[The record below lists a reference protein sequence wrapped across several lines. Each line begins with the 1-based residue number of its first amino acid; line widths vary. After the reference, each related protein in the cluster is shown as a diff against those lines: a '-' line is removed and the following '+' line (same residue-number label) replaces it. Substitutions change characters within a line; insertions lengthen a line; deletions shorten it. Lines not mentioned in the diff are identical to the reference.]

1 MISRYT
7 SPKFIN
13 YHLNKHGKK
22 ITKGLGQNFL
32 IDDNTVEKI
41 ITESGVDRTVGV
53 LEIGPGFGALTS
65 KLLIHA
71 KFVTSVE
78 IDNKLWDY
86 LDNEFSHMDNFK
98 LVKEDVLKADLHKIV
113 ADMRETC
120 EKVYVI
126 ANLPYNITTPIIMKF
141 LETGVDID
149 KFVVMVQKE
158 VALRMTAEHS
168 NKDYGSLTVSLNYFA
183 DPKILF
189 IVKPTSFMPRPK
201 IDSAVIELLVRGEHK
216 LSEADRKEFLSIV
229 KASFSK
235 RRKTLINSLSSM
247 SVYTKEQ
254 IENALNDMGLDCRIR
269 PENLSKDDYIELM
282 YHLRR

>member
-32 IDDNTVEKI
+32 IDDNAVEKI
-41 ITESGVDRTVGV
+41 ISESGVDRTVGV

-65 KLLIHA
+65 KLLINA
-71 KFVTSVE
+71 KYVTSVE

-113 ADMRETC
+113 SDMREIC
-120 EKVYVI
+120 EKIYVV

-158 VALRMTAEHS
+158 VALRMTADHS
-168 NKDYGSLTVSLNYFA
+168 NKDYGALTVSLNYFA
-183 DPKILF
+183 DPRILF

-201 IDSAVIELLVRGEHK
+201 IDSAVIELLVRKDKK
-216 LSEADRKEFLSIV
+216 LDDQERNAFLAIV

-235 RRKTLINSLSSM
+235 RRKTLVNSLSSV
-247 SVYTKEQ
+247 STYGKSE
-254 IENALNDMGLDCRIR
+254 IEAALVGMGLDSRIR
-269 PENLSKDDYIELM
+269 PENLSTDDYIELM
-282 YHLRR
+282 YRLRR